1 MKRDKQSVLDEVFM
15 ISAKPK
21 AEVDNTDRHLD
32 YLGYHKN
39 RIK

>member
-1 MKRDKQSVLDEVFM
+1 MKRDKQLLDEVFM

-21 AEVDNTDRHLD
+21 AEVDNTHRHLD

-39 RIK
+39 RI